1 MIDETDPV
9 VRAIQAPFETNMGQ
23 FYRQVNDANAV
34 YHEEADKIEAE
45 SAKLDEEREEILS
58 GRKKDG
64 EQEKKPAKQA
74 QEFDYDSP
82 LAAGQQEEERRWP
95 GTPQQAEPAQPHQES
110 TSDDGDPWEGGQR
123 RRLRATWTQP
133 EPEQEPTPPPWSAP
147 PPPPR
152 RAPRRAARDDEDY
165 SNESWMQ

>member
-9 VRAIQAPFETNMGQ
+9 VRAIQAPFEANMGQ
-23 FYRQVNDANAV
+23 FYRQVKDANAT

-45 SAKLDEEREEILS
+45 SAKIDEAREEFFA
-58 GRKKDG
+58 RKREG
-64 EQEKKPAKQA
+64 EQEKKQPARPA

-82 LAAGQQEEERRWP
+82 LAAGQQEERRWP
-95 GTPQQAEPAQPHQES
+95 GTPQSAQVRQES
-110 TSDDGDPWEGGQR
+110 PSDDDDPWEGGQR

-133 EPEQEPTPPPWSAP
+133 EPEPEPTPPPWSAP

-152 RAPRRAARDDEDY
+152 RAPQRARHDDDDY